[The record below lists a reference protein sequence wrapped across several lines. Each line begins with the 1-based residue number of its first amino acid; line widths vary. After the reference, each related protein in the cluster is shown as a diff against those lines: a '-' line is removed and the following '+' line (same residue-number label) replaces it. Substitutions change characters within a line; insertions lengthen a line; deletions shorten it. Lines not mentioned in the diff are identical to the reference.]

1 MLFLY
6 FFIANYTTYQKTTG
20 YDFITIK
27 QKIKDKKSSIL
38 KKYTRYA
45 NGNDHTDMTM
55 KWHGMAVVA

>member
-27 QKIKDKKSSIL
+27 QKIKDKKKFNTKKSIQ
-38 KKYTRYA
+38 
-45 NGNDHTDMTM
+45 
-55 KWHGMAVVA
+55 GMLMVTTTLI